1 MQLLYP
7 LCQDPGHQYT
17 AANIAALVPD
27 SAEAKFYICGPV
39 SFISASL
46 QHLASLAVPP
56 ENVFYENFGPNNLA
70 PYSDMAAAS
79 ETSPTSSCPKLPEQ
93 ESVPKASTV
102 PPVTIDSVHLSGHA
116 CPGRQ

>member
-1 MQLLYP
+1 M
-7 LCQDPGHQYT
+7 QDPGRQYT

-27 SAEAKFYICGPV
+27 SAEAKFYICGPA

-46 QHLASLAVPP
+46 QHLASLAVPA
-56 ENVFYENFGPNNLA
+56 ENVFYENFGPQNLA
-70 PYSDMAAAS
+70 PYSAMAAAS
-79 ETSPTSSCPKLPEQ
+79 ENSSCPKMAEQ

>member
-1 MQLLYP
+1 MCHYVTS
-7 LCQDPGHQYT
+7 QDPSRQYT

-27 SAEAKFYICGPV
+27 SAEARFYICGPA

-46 QHLASLAVPP
+46 QHLASLAVPA

-70 PYSDMAAAS
+70 PYSAMAAAS
-79 ETSPTSSCPKLPEQ
+79 EPSPTSGCPKMPEH

-102 PPVTIDSVHLSGHA
+102 PPVTIDSLQTSERG

>member
-1 MQLLYP
+1 MCRHS
-7 LCQDPGHQYT
+7 LCVHLTSQDPARQYT

-27 SAEAKFYICGPV
+27 SAEAKFYICGPA

-46 QHLASLAVPP
+46 QHLASLAVPA
-56 ENVFYENFGPNNLA
+56 ENVFYENFGPHNLA

-79 ETSPTSSCPKLPEQ
+79 ETSPTSSCPKLAKQ
-93 ESVPKASTV
+93 DSTV
-102 PPVTIDSVHLSGHA
+102 RPVTIDSVHLSGHA